1 MLIDLS
7 RDQGEWFPFQQ
18 SHIDPITGEPIFD
31 PPASEAAVQVR
42 SLAPFYEA
50 RIAKRERKV
59 EHVYNPK
66 TRAMERISYIEELS
80 PAAARA
86 EAEDAFDYAITGLK
100 GFEDSRTGEEL
111 KCDRATKI
119 ALMQVPVFD
128 RFIARC
134 FKLLA
139 ASGIKERE
147 DTEKN

>member
-1 MLIDLS
+1 MFIDLS

-18 SHIDPITGEPIFD
+18 SHVDPLTGEPIFD
-31 PPASEAAVQVR
+31 PPASDARVQVR

-66 TRAMERISYIEELS
+66 TRAMERISYIEELT
-80 PAAARA
+80 PAAAKA
-86 EAEDAFDYAITGLK
+86 EAEEAFDYAITGLE
-100 GFEDSRTGEEL
+100 GFKDSKTGKVLECNRE
-111 KCDRATKI
+111 TKA

-134 FKLLA
+134 FRLLA
-139 ASGIKERE
+139 AAGAQEAEAS
-147 DTEKN
+147 EKN